1 MDIKQI
7 IALHEQGFNAEQIST
22 IASMFSAPAGDQTET
37 PAAPQPE
44 ALPADTPAAPQP
56 EAPQPEAPQ
65 PAAPAVDLSP
75 VLESIRQLTAA
86 LQASNLR
93 GAQQPEAPEADVTQI
108 LGSAAKI
115 IKPTHKKE
123 VK

>member
-1 MDIKQI
+1 MDINQI
-7 IALHEQGFNAEQIST
+7 IALHEQGFTAEQIST
-22 IASMFSAPAGDQTET
+22 IANMFSAPAGDQTET

-44 ALPADTPAAPQP
+44 AQPAETPAAPQP
-56 EAPQPEAPQ
+56 ETQQ

-75 VLESIRQLTAA
+75 ILQSIQQLTAA